1 MRLHGRNR
9 DTYFARNVSA
19 ADRFDYL
26 YTPDELE
33 EWAPKVRE
41 LAEGTD
47 VTYVMFNNCKYDYA
61 PRNARELAEI
71 LGPEL
76 VAAVAGRDERAAGAR
91 AVAALR
97 TAVARPAAGALVR
110 IP

>member
-1 MRLHGRNR
+1 MPPLVAATSKVGYVRLHGRNR

-26 YTPDELE
+26 YSRDELE
-33 EWAPKVRE
+33 EWVPRVRE
-41 LAEGTD
+41 LAEQTD

-61 PRNARELAEI
+61 PRNARELADI

-76 VAAVAGRDERAAGAR
+76 VKPVTGEREQQ
-91 AVAALR
+91 LD
-97 TAVARPAAGALVR
+97 LD
-110 IP
+110 I

>member
-1 MRLHGRNR
+1 MAATSRIGYVRLHGRNR

-19 ADRFDYL
+19 ADRFDYR
-26 YTPDELE
+26 YTAEELE
-33 EWAPKVRE
+33 EWAPKVRQ

-61 PRNARELAEI
+61 PRNAHELASI

-76 VAAVAGRDERAAGAR
+76 VTPVVSSPGDEQLG
-91 AVAALR
+91 L
-97 TAVARPAAGALVR
+97 GL
-110 IP
+110 